1 MTTTWQQPE
10 YPPPVRPE
18 RRRRPGPWIA
28 LASALALVVVLATV
42 LVVLARPWEGL
53 LRGGIGM
60 DPNRPRY
67 DISARVEPSNGRV
80 RGTVNVRVPA
90 RVGGD
95 TLRFRVVPNAEGY
108 DASFRLGQV
117 TVDGERVE
125 PTLTNA
131 LLTVPRSGDGRVE
144 VSIGFAY
151 TVVEGETSPLAA
163 LGLMPSDGPMVA
175 GLLARYDTGMSMGH
189 WYPFL
194 VADGAAADATLP
206 DTGDVGN
213 APVSD
218 VRARITVPQGYTVI
232 SGGEAK
238 GTKDEGGN
246 TVVDERA
253 NGVRELSLVV
263 SDALKPVTRE
273 ASGVTVRVWAPADS
287 AGEADEV
294 ATVTARALGVFEE
307 RFGAYAWPALD
318 VVQAPMPP
326 GVGGME
332 WQGMFWV
339 GSEIFHASMPG
350 LPKELGGMLG
360 QLGGMRDVRE
370 FTVVHEL
377 AHQWWQGMVGVD
389 QTADEVVDE
398 PLAQYSSCVY
408 FAETR
413 PSDWKEVCDKNTSLN
428 YRAMRTMGG
437 EDAAADQP
445 TSAFTDDKQYA
456 GVVYGKAP
464 NYYRALEELIGRD
477 AVLAGLRSLAE
488 DRSMDV
494 VQPEDVVDALRSEAP
509 AGKRAEVERLW
520 RHWMHETHGD
530 DDVGTEIM
538 P

>member
-1 MTTTWQQPE
+1 MTTTWQHPV
-10 YPPPVRPE
+10 PPPVRPVRG
-18 RRRRPGPWIA
+18 RRGPGLWIS
-28 LASALALVVVLATV
+28 LAAALALVVVLATV
-42 LVVLARPWEGL
+42 LVVLARPWEGV
-53 LRGGIGM
+53 LRGVGM
-60 DPNRPRY
+60 DPNRPHY
-67 DISARVEPSNGRV
+67 DISARVEPANGRV
-80 RGTVNVRVPA
+80 RGTVTVRVPA
-90 RVGGD
+90 GVGGD
-95 TLRFRVVPNAEGY
+95 SLRFRVVPNAEGY
-108 DASFRLGQV
+108 DASFRLGRV
-117 TVDGERVE
+117 TVDGEPVE
-125 PTLTNA
+125 AKLTNA
-131 LLTVPRSGDGRVE
+131 LLTVPRSGSGTVE

-194 VADGAAADATLP
+194 VADGAAADPRLP

-213 APVSD
+213 APVAD
-218 VRARITVPQGYTVI
+218 VRARITVPQGYAVI

-253 NGVRELSLVV
+253 NGVRELALVV

-287 AGEADEV
+287 ADEADEV
-294 ATVTARALGVFEE
+294 ATITARALGVFDE

-339 GSEIFHASMPG
+339 GSEIFHSSMPG

-360 QLGGMRDVRE
+360 QLGGLRDVRE

-377 AHQWWQGMVGVD
+377 AHQWWQGMIGVD
-389 QTADEVVDE
+389 QTTDEVVDE
-398 PLAQYSSCVY
+398 PLAQYSACVY
-408 FAETR
+408 LAETR
-413 PSDWKEVCDKNTSLN
+413 PSDWQDVCDKNTSLN
-428 YRAMRTMGG
+428 YRAMRTRGG
-437 EDAAADQP
+437 EDTAADQP
-445 TSAFTDDKQYA
+445 TSGFTDDKQYA

-464 NYYRALEELIGRD
+464 NYYRALEKVMGRD
-477 AVLAGLRSLAE
+477 AVLAGLRALVDE
-488 DRSMDV
+488 RSMDV
-494 VQPEDVVDALRSEAP
+494 VQPEDVVDALQSKAS
-509 AGKRAEVERLW
+509 AGDRAEVERLW